1 MDYLIAVGNDRY
13 VISKISV
20 IMKNVLILG
29 LGISG
34 RAAADFLLDR
44 SCAVT
49 AIDQR
54 FDQLENDSKV
64 VPLIG
69 KGLKLQRDLV
79 EGQMEEFDLLVISP
93 GVPPAHPLLV
103 AAKRL
108 GIEAIGEIELAC
120 RHLKQ
125 PMIAV
130 TGTNGKTTVTLLIGH
145 VLNACGVPAKV
156 LGNGGVPLISEV
168 SQLDDEIV
176 VCELSSYQLETLQC
190 KVVDIGA
197 ILNITPD
204 HLDRYPDMEEY
215 ARAKFRLA
223 DCLKPGKKLY
233 VSKQVMQAFRH
244 LIANSK
250 EIIEE
255 INLDNYNSC
264 LNHDEENLLAAR
276 IMCREFG
283 VTDED
288 FDHAAKSFA
297 KPPHRIEFV
306 RKRQGVA
313 YYNDSKGTNLD
324 SVKRAVEMMD
334 GPVVLIA
341 GGKEKGT
348 SFTPWIES
356 FKGKVKVVL
365 AIGEARNRLIS
376 ELGDSFIVIDQ
387 DGLKRAVETASKI
400 ADEGDN
406 VLLSPG
412 CASFDMFENFEERGN
427 FFKKYVGLLD

>member
-1 MDYLIAVGNDRY
+1 
-13 VISKISV
+13 
-20 IMKNVLILG
+20 MKNVLILG

-49 AIDQR
+49 AVDQR
-54 FDQLENDSKV
+54 FDRLENDSKV

-79 EGQMEEFDLLVISP
+79 EGQMEEFDLVVISP

-215 ARAKFRLA
+215 AKAKFRLS

-233 VSKQVMQAFRH
+233 VSKQVMQAFGH

-376 ELGDSFIVIDQ
+376 ELGDSFTVIDQ